1 MTTDHF
7 ESLARL
13 TPALHDTDCDF
24 CAHGSHRAVRAEAVR
39 QLHWLLR
46 AWARTRSTQTPG
58 APGSIGPTVRA
69 RRTDGTDVH
78 RQMGEDVPS
87 WFDEGGSRVRIV
99 EVARGTASERLADQ
113 RAESPWVHARQSA
126 YAAGAGD
133 DAGAR
138 ERP

>member
-1 MTTDHF
+1 MNTDHF

-24 CAHGSHRAVRAEAVR
+24 CARGGHRAVRAEAGR

-46 AWARTRSTQTPG
+46 AWARTRITQTPG

-113 RAESPWVHARQSA
+113 LAESTRVRARFGA
-126 YAAGAGD
+126 EAAVAGD
-133 DAGAR
+133 ESGAR

>member
-24 CAHGSHRAVRAEAVR
+24 SARGGHRAVRAEANR
-39 QLHWLLR
+39 QLRWLQR
-46 AWARTRSTQTPG
+46 ACARTLSTQTPG
-58 APGSIGPTVRA
+58 APHLVVPAARA
-69 RRTDGTDVH
+69 GRPDGADVH

-99 EVARGTASERLADQ
+99 EVASGPASVSLANRVADSPRGGCVVWR
-113 RAESPWVHARQSA
+113 
-126 YAAGAGD
+126 
-133 DAGAR
+133 
-138 ERP
+138 

>member
-13 TPALHDTDCDF
+13 TPALHDTDGDF
-24 CAHGSHRAVRAEAVR
+24 CARGGHRALRAEALR
-39 QLHWLLR
+39 QVHWLQR
-46 AWARTRSTQTPG
+46 ALARTRTTQTPG
-58 APGSIGPTVRA
+58 APGPIGSTARP
-69 RRTDGTDVH
+69 RRTHGIDVH
-78 RQMGEDVPS
+78 GQMGEDVPS
-87 WFDEGGSRVRIV
+87 WFDEGGSRVRTG
-99 EVARGTASERLADQ
+99 EVARGTASERRADQ
-113 RAESPWVHARQSA
+113 LAESPQVHARQSA